1 MAIRVAILSQ
11 GHDGRAKC
19 VNAGTCDLGCATGAK
34 ASVDLTYWPIL
45 EGQGIELRTGCR
57 VREILVN
64 DQGMASGVLYHDEE
78 GQLQE
83 QRAEMVVLA
92 CNGVGTPR
100 LMLNSKSKL
109 FPDGIANSSGLVGKN
124 LMFHPLSGVVGLFD
138 EPMEGFKGPGS
149 GV

>member
-92 CNGVGTPR
+92 CNGVMTHAGHSYSTSER
-100 LMLNSKSKL
+100 E
-109 FPDGIANSSGLVGKN
+109 GIAEIAEVERRSAN
-124 LMFHPLSGVVGLFD
+124 PLRFRMILTRPETSA
-138 EPMEGFKGPGS
+138 
-149 GV
+149 